1 MRVGLFIPCYIDQFY
16 PQVGLATMQSYTDGT
31 HSTADLSYWWVCK
44 SMPYPNILKRCD
56 EATDRYFEI
65 TQTTLDPKKRI
76 QAFQDMEKDFMRRAA
91 MIPMPH
97 TQWVVGTSDRV
108 ADLELH
114 PIHGYFKLLDARK
127 TK

>member
-1 MRVGLFIPCYIDQFY
+1 
-16 PQVGLATMQSYTDGT
+16 
-31 HSTADLSYWWVCK
+31 
-44 SMPYPNILKRCD
+44 
-56 EATDRYFEI
+56 
-65 TQTTLDPKKRI
+65 
-76 QAFQDMEKDFMRRAA
+76 MEKDFMRRAA